1 MSKTTF
7 FNTRFWTDAYIADLD
22 PSEKLLFAYCFTSS
36 FLSSSGIYEV
46 PLKYIASET
55 GLDRDMVEKIL
66 GRFERDGKI
75 VYRKGWLAILKYP
88 KYQSF
93 NLPKVILGL
102 QNELLAIPQDIL
114 AFVVDAGYA
123 YDSLPSSLAIDWQSI
138 ANKGKGRDKDKGNV
152 LRDRGVG
159 EEIETE
165 PAPKKKADYPDD
177 FEAFWKIYPKK
188 VGKKNAY
195 DQWRK
200 LKPADRE
207 QIMADIPKRE
217 AKDDKW
223 LNGYV
228 KDPERYLKNRQWE
241 DEIIAP
247 RGARVIKNDTGGN
260 NNRFAG
266 LGTKV

>member
-1 MSKTTF
+1 MSKTTL

-36 FLSSSGIYEV
+36 FLSISGIYEV

-88 KYQSF
+88 KYQSY
-93 NLPKVILGL
+93 NLPAVIKGL
-102 QNELLAIPQDIL
+102 ETELKSIPLEIL
-114 AFVVDAGYA
+114 SFIVDSGYA
-123 YDSLPSSLAIDWQSI
+123 FDSLPKSLAIDWQSI
-138 ANKGKGRDKDKGNV
+138 ANKDRDKGKDRDKV
-152 LRDRGVG
+152 IRDRGVG
-159 EEIETE
+159 EEIE
-165 PAPKKKADYPDD
+165 APKKKSGYSDE
-177 FEAFWKIYPKK
+177 FEAFWKAYPKK

-195 DQWRK
+195 DQWKK
-200 LKPADRE
+200 LKPAE
-207 QIMADIPKRE
+207 HEEIMADIPKRE
-217 AKDDKW
+217 RDDKW

-241 DEIIAP
+241 DDIIPP
-247 RGARVIKNDTGGN
+247 RQAKIIKNDTGGN
-260 NNRFAG
+260 TNRFAG
-266 LGTKV
+266 VGTKA